1 MHSKLKMIGK
11 LSTIILILVGLSVI
25 SSGEKKE
32 RKAGLKWFPAEV
44 QDDCKNVPGQ
54 VEVLPS

>member
-1 MHSKLKMIGK
+1 MIGK

-54 VEVLPS
+54 LEVVIS